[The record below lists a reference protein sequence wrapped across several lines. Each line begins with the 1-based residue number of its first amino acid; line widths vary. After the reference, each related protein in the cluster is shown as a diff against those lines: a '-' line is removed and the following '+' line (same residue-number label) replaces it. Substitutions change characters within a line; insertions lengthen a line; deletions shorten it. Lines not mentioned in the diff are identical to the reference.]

1 MELNG
6 FTKQIQALNKDHQKL
21 QKDFNLLRERVF
33 LQDTSLVEMLERRG
47 LEIFCKN
54 PSETLFFPVD
64 FLPGHLLRLYQLLK
78 RYSFR
83 LFVRD
88 LIRTEGS
95 FVPSELTHFCSEKA
109 VKRYL
114 VILLELGL
122 IEVTPGGSYRL
133 LTVPVSSFGG
143 TLEWFLAEI
152 FKREFISPAF
162 YGVRFK
168 GSPFGGDYDV
178 IALVEKNLIYLEV
191 KSSPPRG
198 IELKEI
204 QAFFGRINDLL
215 PHMAVF
221 FVDTEL
227 RMKDK
232 VIPMFEEAIGAIY
245 GKRKAVKYAPVRL
258 YQETFHLKNRLFIV
272 NSKRDIIVNLRR
284 CLRHYL
290 KFFQSAIKDL
300 PWD

>member
-1 MELNG
+1 M
-6 FTKQIQALNKDHQKL
+6 
-21 QKDFNLLRERVF
+21 
-33 LQDTSLVEMLERRG
+33 
-47 LEIFCKN
+47 
-54 PSETLFFPVD
+54 
-64 FLPGHLLRLYQLLK
+64 
-78 RYSFR
+78 
-83 LFVRD
+83 
-88 LIRTEGS
+88 
-95 FVPSELTHFCSEKA
+95 
-109 VKRYL
+109 
-114 VILLELGL
+114 
-122 IEVTPGGSYRL
+122 
-133 LTVPVSSFGG
+133 
-143 TLEWFLAEI
+143 
-152 FKREFISPAF
+152 
-162 YGVRFK
+162 
-168 GSPFGGDYDV
+168 

-198 IELKEI
+198 IELNEI

-232 VIPMFEEAIGAIY
+232 VVPMFEEAIGAIY

-284 CLRHYL
+284 CLRHYM